1 MFQAQSGVLTIA
13 YVLTSDG
20 RDQFA
25 DMALVSMLSVRI
37 SNPSCRI
44 VLLCDAESA
53 TAIKSAKHRVRE
65 VCDEIMPVETP
76 PGTPTFRNRWI
87 KTQLCKFIPGSVL
100 YLDVDTL
107 VREDVSALSKIVTN
121 IGFVANH
128 NGSVAKEQLWN
139 EDLQYLQLNGWNPHL
154 PFYPN
159 GGVIF
164 YHQTPS
170 TTRLFEKWHELWLE
184 DFQNTKRGRDQ
195 PALYEALAQSSI
207 EYTEL
212 PLKYNFQF
220 ALPNFPL
227 DRMAILHFYIHQYSG
242 IENVY
247 GKLFNVVNHVSLNR
261 LKKLVK
267 NAIADPYGWPSRD
280 WLSRF
285 ILHLESRKLIQLT
298 PVHKLWLIGSRAGA
312 VRMFLGR
319 FRKGLSCG

>member
-1 MFQAQSGVLTIA
+1 MALTIA

-20 RDQFA
+20 GDQFA
-25 DMALVSMLSVRI
+25 DMALVSILSVRI
-37 SNPSCRI
+37 SNPSSRI
-44 VLLCDAESA
+44 FLLCDAESA
-53 TAIKSAKHRVRE
+53 LAVKNSNHRVLN
-65 VCDEIMPVETP
+65 VCDEMISVETP
-76 PGTPTFRNRWI
+76 MGNPTFRNRWI
-87 KTQLCKFIPGSVL
+87 KTQLCCFIPGPVL

-107 VREDVSALSKIVTN
+107 VREDIGPLSKAATN

-139 EDLQYLQLNGWNPHL
+139 EDLQYLELNGWNPHL

-164 YHQTPS
+164 YHQTPR
-170 TTRLFEKWHELWLE
+170 TTLLFEKWHALWLE

-195 PALYEALAQSSI
+195 PALYEALAQSGI

-212 PLKYNFQF
+212 PLQYNFQF
-220 ALPNFPL
+220 PHQNPPL

-247 GKLFNVVNHVSLNR
+247 GKLFNAVNHVSLNR

-267 NAIADPYGWPSRD
+267 NAISDPYGWPSRD

-285 ILHLESRKLIQLT
+285 ILNLESRKLIELT
-298 PVHKLWLIGSRAGA
+298 PVHKLWLIGRRAGA
-312 VRMFLGR
+312 ARMFLGR

>member
-1 MFQAQSGVLTIA
+1 MALTVA
-13 YVLTSDG
+13 YVLTTDG

-25 DMALVSMLSVRI
+25 DMALVSILSVRI
-37 SNPSCRI
+37 SNPGCRI

-53 TAIKSAKHRVRE
+53 AAIKTAKHRVLE
-65 VCDEIMPVETP
+65 VCDEVISIETP
-76 PGTPTFRNRWI
+76 SGNPTFRNRWI

-107 VREDVSALSKIVTN
+107 VRESLSTLSKIVTN
-121 IGFVANH
+121 VGFVANH
-128 NGSVAKEQLWN
+128 NGRVAKEQLWN
-139 EDLQYLQLNGWNPHL
+139 EDLQYLERNGWNPQL

-159 GGVIF
+159 GGVF
-164 YHQTPS
+164 YYNQTPS
-170 TTRLFEKWHELWLE
+170 TAGLFEKWNGLWLE

-195 PALYEALAQSSI
+195 PALYEALAKSSI

-220 ALPNFPL
+220 THPNFPL
-227 DRMAILHFYIHQYSG
+227 DRMAILHFYISKFSG

-247 GKLFNVVNHVSLNR
+247 GKLFNALNYVSLNR
-261 LKKLVK
+261 LNKLVK

-285 ILHLESRKLIQLT
+285 ILHLESR
-298 PVHKLWLIGSRAGA
+298 
-312 VRMFLGR
+312 
-319 FRKGLSCG
+319 

>member
-1 MFQAQSGVLTIA
+1 MSHATRDVLTIA

-25 DMALVSMLSVRI
+25 DMALISMLSVRI
-37 SNPSCRI
+37 SNPGCRI

-53 TAIKSAKHRVRE
+53 RAIKSTKHRVLD
-65 VCDEIMPVETP
+65 VCDELSSIETP
-76 PGTPTFRNRWI
+76 VGNATFRNRWI
-87 KTQLCKFIPGSVL
+87 KTQLCKFISGPVL

-107 VREDVSALSKIVTN
+107 VREDVSALSKIITN

-139 EDLQYLQLNGWNPHL
+139 EDLQYLERNGWNPKL

-164 YHQTPS
+164 YNETPS

-212 PLKYNFQF
+212 PLQYNFQF
-220 ALPNFPL
+220 PHQNLPL
-227 DRMAILHFYIHQYSG
+227 DRMAILHFYIPRYSA
-242 IENVY
+242 IENIY
-247 GKLFNVVNHVSLNR
+247 GKLFNAVSYVSMDK
-261 LKKLVK
+261 LKKLVE
-267 NAIADPYGWPSRD
+267 NAISDPYGWPSRD

-298 PVHKLWLIGSRAGA
+298 PIHKLWLIGRRAGA
-312 VRMFLGR
+312 ARMFLGR
-319 FRKGLSCG
+319 LRK